1 MQSEAGIMT
10 KIRERLQA
18 RKDVKTVET
27 RGTGPDLVVTS
38 ADGRKIVIEIK
49 PYSAPDAIDIAHIS
63 NWKVQFAAEGAVIAS
78 GARPPISVVEAAER
92 LHVGILSP
100 DELLW
105 NIENG
110 PLQYFFQLSKPRLP
124 PDSPS
129 ESAIMD
135 TALADL
141 STYRWRTNEGFR
153 QVLIVP
159 NGPTNRIPKRDL
171 EKIID
176 SSTVMIGGYGGPAFP
191 YSRTY
196 PGVTEIHHA
205 DGFGVLDD
213 RAWPYEDWSFHYW
226 YFTEYGYFI
235 TRTHLSEEHMAD
247 VPRGTLSL
255 EWLQLDIARA
265 FLFARNLQTKVEN
278 HPEMK
283 VKFQLHGMKDRKLF
297 ILNRGRAE
305 LVGNYIASD
314 DDLGSEALL
323 AKDSDLV
330 QSGMNML
337 IDVVR
342 RFGWRDPPEQVLR
355 KDITT
360 LISGRFPS

>member
-1 MQSEAGIMT
+1 MQSEAEIVT
-10 KIRERLQA
+10 KIRERLQT
-18 RKDVKTVET
+18 RKDIKTVET
-27 RGTGPDLVVTS
+27 SGTGPDLVVTS
-38 ADGRKIVIEIK
+38 ADGRKIIFEIK

-63 NWKVQFAAEGAVIAS
+63 NWKAQYAAEGAVIAS

-100 DELLW
+100 TELLGD
-105 NIENG
+105 IENRS
-110 PLQYFFQLSKPRLP
+110 LQYFFQLSKPRLP
-124 PDSPS
+124 PESPS
-129 ESAIMD
+129 ESALME

-141 STYRWRTNEGFR
+141 STYRWKTNEAFC

-159 NGPTNRIPKRDL
+159 NGPTNRMPKRDL

-176 SSTVMIGGYGGPAFP
+176 SSTVRIGGYGGPAFP

-226 YFTEYGYFI
+226 YFTEYGYFL
-235 TRTHLSEEHMAD
+235 TRRHLSEEHMAD

-255 EWLQLDIARA
+255 EWLQLDIVRA
-265 FLFARNLQTKVEN
+265 LLFARNLQTKVEN
-278 HPEMK
+278 HSEMK
-283 VKFQLHGMKDRKLF
+283 VKFQLHGMKGRKLF
-297 ILNRGRAE
+297 ILSRGRAE
-305 LVGNYIASD
+305 LLGNYIASD
-314 DDLGSEALL
+314 DDLEFEALL
-323 AKDSDLV
+323 TKDGDLV
-330 QSGMNML
+330 QTGMNML
-337 IDVVR
+337 IDVVW

-355 KDITT
+355 NDITM